1 MKNPENNLIFFASFA
16 SLHCYPSESS
26 KPARI
31 LECGGRAQRRHR
43 FSTADRVSKAAWL
56 PPCGIPAAVQKDLV
70 AALPRCALCAF
81 CKCDC
86 LYAIPRDELKKHRG
100 TVALERR
107 RQIVRAIIIS
117 HGWNTL

>member
-1 MKNPENNLIFFASFA
+1 MFFAGSHARPCPGQPPVPQKFA
-16 SLHCYPSESS
+16 LLSPIDVEVLDCSS
-26 KPARI
+26 QRANRPPNENEVI
-31 LECGGRAQRRHR
+31 LDK
-43 FSTADRVSKAAWL
+43 ADGMDR
-56 PPCGIPAAVQKDLV
+56 PT
-70 AALPRCALCAF
+70 F